1 MKYECNCSNII
12 VSFKKITGSYKHAL
26 QKKITGLNRGRLA
39 VCMFGAE
46 IKEKLL
52 EFSIDGLTRVTYFLE
67 ICQSVNLRV
76 TLRN

>member
-1 MKYECNCSNII
+1 
-12 VSFKKITGSYKHAL
+12 
-26 QKKITGLNRGRLA
+26 
-39 VCMFGAE
+39 MFGAE

-76 TLRN
+76 TLRNKLCELLAAQVHARFLFNLFEKIILIFK